1 MGKRYILVLVLL
13 GLFCNSCIYYDLYF
27 NRNYYR
33 PEQGASS
40 RPILHHFHLAKPEPY
55 RLKTEDLIDTTVIY
69 VRKYKILEED
79 EIYFLRFFGNGR
91 VASGFLTKDSLSYNN
106 IKRSVAGYYRMRSS
120 MELELQQFLAYS
132 ITHASYEYSRGIIRG
147 DTIFL
152 FPYAKKKEKL
162 PEPLINNGE
171 WKGKKNS
178 NCAIYIKQKVDTL
191 IGSPDW

>member
-1 MGKRYILVLVLL
+1 MKRRCILVLVLL
-13 GLFCNSCIYYDLYF
+13 GLFCNGCIYYDLYF
-27 NRNYYR
+27 NRNYYC

-40 RPILHHFHLAKPEPY
+40 RTILPHFCLAKQEPY

-106 IKRSVAGYYRMRSS
+106 IKRSVAGYYRMRSP

-132 ITHASYEYSRGIIRG
+132 ITR
-147 DTIFL
+147 FL
-152 FPYAKKKEKL
+152 
-162 PEPLINNGE
+162 
-171 WKGKKNS
+171 
-178 NCAIYIKQKVDTL
+178 
-191 IGSPDW
+191 